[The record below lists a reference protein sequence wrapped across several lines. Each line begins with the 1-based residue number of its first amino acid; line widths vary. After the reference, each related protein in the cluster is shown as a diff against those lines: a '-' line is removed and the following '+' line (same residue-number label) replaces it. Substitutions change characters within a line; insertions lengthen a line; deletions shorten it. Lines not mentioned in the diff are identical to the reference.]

1 MNIGIAR
8 RDITPQAPMELLGY
22 GDRDHKSEG
31 IHDPLSVYVLY
42 IEQPDGQPLAWFSA
56 DLCIFGPDC
65 AKALKQRIAKATGVD
80 AQAMHLQGTH
90 THSGPD
96 VYALHIATGAVEKA
110 YFELLA
116 ARFSEAL
123 KEAVKHKHAATLEL
137 REGIGT
143 IGVNRRGLDKPIDR
157 RVFLL
162 DIVDDKGKRS
172 ASVMYYSCHLTALG
186 VENYLVSSDWIG
198 PVRNWYEQDNGFP
211 LMFVQGAE
219 GNVDPWTRGVLDM
232 SDPDQAKGVSF
243 EMVEQIAAKFYRDL
257 KTIRATEAI
266 NTIEAVKTTSFEA
279 SFPLLFGAMDAAG
292 LQKKVDD
299 WKHEF
304 ATFLGI
310 PVSEVP
316 EDGSINNLIKKRAVE
331 IGSSPEQTEHLVI
344 NQFTYTQFLWAYG
357 ANKDYID
364 MQKGTIRIPIV
375 VVDFGVLAI
384 VGLPVEPLMD
394 FNLDF
399 QHKVTESQ
407 VVVAGLVDGY
417 FGYLPHRHN
426 FAEQKAEAL
435 YETIST
441 VFAPETAEMIID
453 EVVDVL
459 KQGGRR

>member
-1 MNIGIAR
+1 
-8 RDITPQAPMELLGY
+8 
-22 GDRDHKSEG
+22 
-31 IHDPLSVYVLY
+31 
-42 IEQPDGQPLAWFSA
+42 
-56 DLCIFGPDC
+56 
-65 AKALKQRIAKATGVD
+65 
-80 AQAMHLQGTH
+80 
-90 THSGPD
+90 
-96 VYALHIATGAVEKA
+96 
-110 YFELLA
+110 
-116 ARFSEAL
+116 
-123 KEAVKHKHAATLEL
+123 
-137 REGIGT
+137 
-143 IGVNRRGLDKPIDR
+143 
-157 RVFLL
+157 
-162 DIVDDKGKRS
+162 
-172 ASVMYYSCHLTALG
+172 
-186 VENYLVSSDWIG
+186 
-198 PVRNWYEQDNGFP
+198 
-211 LMFVQGAE
+211 
-219 GNVDPWTRGVLDM
+219 
-232 SDPDQAKGVSF
+232 
-243 EMVEQIAAKFYRDL
+243 
-257 KTIRATEAI
+257 
-266 NTIEAVKTTSFEA
+266 
-279 SFPLLFGAMDAAG
+279 MDAAG

-375 VVDFGVLAI
+375 VVDFGELAI